1 MPEQNTFS
9 ATVDSSKLRT
19 LPPWATFCIASV
31 FLWFLPGNF
40 SAALH
45 MSTQRLGKLLE
56 FFVVRFLQVA
66 GFGWDPA
73 SERKGYL
80 LQRIEAHPGFKPLR
94 LGYSDA
100 GRVTYGIVTMD
111 EGETI

>member
-1 MPEQNTFS
+1 MAFTDADLQSAVAKLAADFS
-9 ATVDSSKLRT
+9 DAE
-19 LPPWATFCIASV
+19 
-31 FLWFLPGNF
+31 
-40 SAALH
+40 
-45 MSTQRLGKLLE
+45 LE
-56 FFVVRFLQVA
+56 AVTSYLSEADDEVA

-100 GRVTYGIVTMD
+100 GRVTYGIVATD